1 VLTQNANE
9 FLCAVG
15 AEKPAGKLLR
25 RYWHPVGIAP
35 ELSDKKPKKRVR
47 VLGEDLVLF
56 RLSIKRL
63 SLLAKTF
70 CFLHIQNDPPSVN
83 YRKYSSECLFELCEW
98 GIRKSRVFE
107 DGEREIGH
115 LLVFPNMLR
124 HPGSLHFRVAIDDTH
139 TQIYRVIR
147 LKEGPTEAGNELRS
161 GYITYKN
168 SEDGEFHMENF
179 PSQDAMAWE
188 TQGPL
193 TDRTKELL
201 GESDRGITLFRK
213 MLREQIELVMS
224 GGEPIALI
232 RDPANN
238 QVINFLTSEWQGNDN
253 GRPGAGE
260 KFPHPEPL

>member
-1 VLTQNANE
+1 MGHTQ
-9 FLCAVG
+9 
-15 AEKPAGKLLR
+15 
-25 RYWHPVGIAP
+25 
-35 ELSDKKPKKRVR
+35 
-47 VLGEDLVLF
+47 
-56 RLSIKRL
+56 
-63 SLLAKTF
+63 
-70 CFLHIQNDPPSVN
+70 
-83 YRKYSSECLFELCEW
+83 
-98 GIRKSRVFE
+98 KSGLW

-124 HPGSLHFRVAIDDTH
+124 HPGSLHFRVPIDDTH

-147 LKEGPTEAGNELRS
+147 LKERPTEAGDELRS
-161 GYITYKN
+161 DYITYKN

-238 QVINFLTSEWQGNDN
+238 QVINFFTSEWQGSDD
-253 GRPGAGE
+253 
-260 KFPHPEPL
+260 

>member
-1 VLTQNANE
+1 
-9 FLCAVG
+9 
-15 AEKPAGKLLR
+15 
-25 RYWHPVGIAP
+25 
-35 ELSDKKPKKRVR
+35 
-47 VLGEDLVLF
+47 
-56 RLSIKRL
+56 
-63 SLLAKTF
+63 
-70 CFLHIQNDPPSVN
+70 
-83 YRKYSSECLFELCEW
+83 
-98 GIRKSRVFE
+98 
-107 DGEREIGH
+107 
-115 LLVFPNMLR
+115 
-124 HPGSLHFRVAIDDTH
+124 
-139 TQIYRVIR
+139 
-147 LKEGPTEAGNELRS
+147 
-161 GYITYKN
+161 
-168 SEDGEFHMENF
+168 MENF